1 MNYPAVALAALVLI
15 SGASSQTQ
23 HALMVAHT
31 MGPTQLTIENYA
43 FKAPS
48 ITVTTG
54 TTVVWKN
61 LDDDPHTVTA
71 DGGSFDSSGLANGDT
86 YSRQFTKPGSYPY
99 HCKLHPFMKGVVVV
113 KGSGS

>member
-1 MNYPAVALAALVLI
+1 MKRKLFSAIIAASTLAAAAVAAASVPPVHI
-15 SGASSQTQ
+15 A
-23 HALMVAHT
+23 
-31 MGPTQLTIENYA
+31 IENYA
-43 FKAPS
+43 FKAPA
-48 ITVTTG
+48 ITVPVG
-54 TTVVWKN
+54 STVIWKN
-61 LDDDPHTVTA
+61 GDDDPHTVTA